1 MVSRCQRCTF
11 AVSVK
16 SIQLGR
22 KAQNMKQIMDDILHL
37 PCIVFAQI
45 GYSIGA
51 DVQVAYNRP
60 IQLLLLLTVERM

>member
-1 MVSRCQRCTF
+1 
-11 AVSVK
+11 
-16 SIQLGR
+16 
-22 KAQNMKQIMDDILHL
+22 MKQIMDDILHL

-60 IQLLLLLTVERM
+60 INKTPGLTTMPTKSDLHAY